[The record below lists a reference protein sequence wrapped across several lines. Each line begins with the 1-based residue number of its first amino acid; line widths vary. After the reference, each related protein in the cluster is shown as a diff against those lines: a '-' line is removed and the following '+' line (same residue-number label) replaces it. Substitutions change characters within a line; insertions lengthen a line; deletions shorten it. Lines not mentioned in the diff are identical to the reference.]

1 MQIKKMGKIS
11 LATLL
16 SVILF
21 LTAVIPIGATTDS
34 TAETETAD
42 DYRPYG
48 YTDPEKPIEGRTYFI
63 RSKNSGKYI
72 TLTEDTEEEVTIITQ
87 QAYTGNADQKW
98 TLSDPE
104 GDGTYHLL
112 SLASGNTLAI
122 SVTPAINVNNTVAD
136 VQPLSTTAGSI
147 LFKIAPTSDGTSYK
161 ILTKCSAYSKV
172 LAVLGASQQNGAKII
187 QYDYDNS
194 AICNDEW
201 FFESPIDD
209 YSVFDPQHT
218 PTPIDGDTYYL
229 KNLNSGLYLSLGENN
244 TNVQQSRFG
253 GTENQK
259 WKFSLQSDGT
269 YKLSNAALSS
279 QNTLAV
285 ENASTSNNANIL
297 VQADTDSDAMKF
309 KLVRN
314 ADGQSYR
321 ILTKLSNYQ
330 KCMTVYGA
338 GGMHGANIIQYTYN
352 AGQNDCWVL
361 EKDRPV
367 MQIEDNK
374 TYYIKNRR
382 SGLYLD
388 TANGATTA
396 GTQVIQQTLDP
407 EAVTQR
413 WKIVNTANG
422 IKIQSDASSGQ
433 DLVLSVEGAQNS
445 NDAAILLNEYNTQND
460 GMHFKIIKNSDGY
473 SYRLLTKNS
482 SFEKCV
488 TVQSASY
495 FSGAS
500 IIQYNYNDG
509 WNDAWILEPAI
520 ETNVYYDNHYVAENS
535 LTDGVYYIKSK
546 SSGLYLDV
554 YWGYD
559 EDGTNIIQWTGNGG
573 KGQQWKFVPAGD
585 GTYKIMTMLGN
596 STRGLSVN
604 PAGNSN
610 NADIELK
617 TYDNSSGMRF
627 KVLRNSDS
635 LSYRIVSECSNF
647 TKGLNVYYDGKEP
660 GDEIIQYTYIGT
672 GNDEWYLDPIV
683 QSTDLTVLEENPEIH
698 IVNHLKSYWEEL
710 SEAVYEKTSV
720 HLVKSYTKVFSPVDQ
735 CASGN
740 SSACGHETHHKDWGT
755 LLGWISSYNQELHPG
770 SFAALHTGTVYEN
783 GSRGGL
789 AYTGTGGNAFIMNIQ
804 QCQGL
809 YSNVGVI
816 AHEFTHNFGVFHHI
830 TEDPNGEAYNGVWS
844 CCQGGLPGVD
854 VVRTQKPD
862 YWCDHCLRKIIF
874 FASRHAG

>member
-1 MQIKKMGKIS
+1 MLSKKMGKIALS
-11 LATLL
+11 ILL

-21 LTAVIPIGATTDS
+21 LSAVISIGAATDS
-34 TAETETAD
+34 TSENETAE

-63 RSKNSGKYI
+63 RSKSSGKYI
-72 TLTEDTEEEVTIITQ
+72 TLTEDTEEEVSIITQ
-87 QAYTGNADQKW
+87 QAYTGNDDQKW
-98 TLSDPE
+98 TLSDPD
-104 GDGTYHLL
+104 GDGIYHLL

-122 SVTPAINVNNTVAD
+122 SVTPAINANNTVAD
-136 VQPLSTTAGSI
+136 VQPVSTTIGSI
-147 LFKIAPTSDGTSYK
+147 LFKIEQTTDGASYK
-161 ILTKCSAYSKV
+161 LLTQCSHYNKV
-172 LAVLGASQQNGAKII
+172 LAVRGASQYNGAKII
-187 QYDYDNS
+187 QYDYNGTW
-194 AICNDEW
+194 NDEW

-229 KNLNSGLYLSLGENN
+229 KNLNSGLYLSLGNNN
-244 TNVQQSRFG
+244 TNVQQSRFD
-253 GTENQK
+253 GTESQK
-259 WKFSLQSDGT
+259 WKFALQGDGT

-279 QNTLAV
+279 QNALTV
-285 ENASTSNNANIL
+285 ENASTLNNANIL
-297 VQADTDSDAMKF
+297 VQPDTDSDAMKF

-314 ADGQSYR
+314 ADGQTYR

-330 KCMTVYGA
+330 KCMTVYSA
-338 GGMHGANIIQYTYN
+338 GTVHGINIIQYTYN

-367 MQIEDNK
+367 MQIENNK

-388 TANGATTA
+388 TLNSATTA

-407 EAVTQR
+407 DAATQR

-422 IKIQSDASSGQ
+422 IKIQSDASAET
-433 DLVLSVEGAQNS
+433 DLALSVENAQDS
-445 NDAAILLNEYNTQND
+445 NDAAILLEEYNAQND
-460 GMHFKIIKNSDGY
+460 GMHFKIIKNSEGY

-482 SFEKCV
+482 NFKKCA
-488 TVQSASY
+488 TVQSAS
-495 FSGAS
+495 FFAGAN

-520 ETNVYYDNHYVAENS
+520 ETNVYYDNHYVSENS
-535 LTDGVYYIKSK
+535 LSDAEYYIKSK
-546 SSGLYLDV
+546 SSGLNLDV

-559 EDGTNIIQWTGNGG
+559 EDGNNIIQWTPNGG
-573 KGQQWKFVPAGD
+573 DGQRWKFVPAGN

-604 PAGNSN
+604 PADNSN

-627 KVLRNSDS
+627 KILRNSDG

-660 GDEIIQYTYIGT
+660 GEEIIQYTYIGT
-672 GNDEWYLDPIV
+672 GNDEWYLESIAQD
-683 QSTDLTVLEENPEIH
+683 TDLTVLEENPETH
-698 IVNHLKSYWEEL
+698 IVNGLKSYWEEL
-710 SEAVYEKTSV
+710 SEAIYEKTSV
-720 HLVKSYTKVFSPVDQ
+720 HLVKSYIKVNSPVDQ

-740 SSACGHETHHKDWGT
+740 SSTCSHEERHKDWGV
-755 LLGWISSYNQELHPG
+755 LLNWISSYNQQLHPG
-770 SFAALHTGTVYEN
+770 SFACLFTGTIYEN
-783 GSRGGL
+783 GARGGL
-789 AYTGTGGNAFIMNIQ
+789 AYTAKNGNAFVMNYTQ
-804 QCQGL
+804 DGGL
-809 YSNVGVI
+809 YSNVGVM

-854 VVRTQKPD
+854 VCTQKPD

-874 FASRHAG
+874 FASAHAG